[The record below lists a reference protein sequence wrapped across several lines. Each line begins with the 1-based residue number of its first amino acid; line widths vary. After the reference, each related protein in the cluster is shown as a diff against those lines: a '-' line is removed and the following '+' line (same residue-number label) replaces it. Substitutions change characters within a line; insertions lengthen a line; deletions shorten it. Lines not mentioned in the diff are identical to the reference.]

1 MKRYI
6 NIFALLIVS
15 LSILS
20 FQDLSEQFKKI
31 QKALFAYGQ
40 ESPTTHLYVHLDKNI
55 YMPGETIWLK
65 AYFPS
70 SSQLQNDALYVRLVN
85 DAKKTVLEKEF
96 PAYDIRSNGDIT
108 LPDSLKEGTYQ
119 LYAYTDK
126 MINFDVHDVF
136 SQEIKVVANAGSR
149 LRLSANVIDTV
160 ALQPQKN
167 VQVLCA
173 LTSNGKAVKDAKGT
187 YNLKRED
194 GRIISQGKLVTD
206 DLGNAVISFVY
217 PAINPLESLKINAQ
231 FSKDNSAAELILN
244 LPPIDRQVVIEADAE
259 GGNLVQNIASK
270 ILIETKDKQGQPV
283 SVPVLLKKGDIGI
296 AKTITNTRGMGVLS
310 FTPHRGESYSI
321 VASQGA
327 TVEKKPLSIPILP
340 AGWTIAMRNI
350 DNKPTVIIYNQGM
363 PDHSMLVMR
372 SLQEIIW
379 YKEISVKSG
388 DSLSIVLPHTDTIK
402 QVLDLALFDG
412 NGKLCNERLFLSH
425 KQENYQVAFKLEK
438 TTYGLREKVRVTLK
452 VTDAQGNPVESNL
465 SVAAVSQKA
474 LIENT
479 YKTILNASY
488 SNLNKPDQ
496 SYQIYN
502 DQEKDFNDFL
512 ISKNWWRNSW
522 PEILSY
528 QPKGNVSVMANT
540 AGVFGHVKPKNPKRS
555 VKIQNLFLF
564 TSAGPRPVQI
574 QPNGN
579 FSIPASDLVAE
590 QDKSNYILVNE
601 DFRNQYNIEVKNYTL
616 DADARITKSGILDK
630 PIEYLTATKPPLI
643 PPVTGMINLKEVRI
657 TSKRS
662 EDDAFTFHKFEN
674 IDPRYCKDYVC
685 QFGTLNCA
693 EHPTGGTPPVLGQSY
708 PYKGRGGYVYTH
720 CILSDTVPSNS
731 FMIKTINSARDFP
744 FQDYEKN
751 PNSTPEFL
759 STMYWNPNITTNKA
773 GEASFEFYTSDL
785 KGTFKIIAQGLEIN
799 SARAIF
805 GKTAFAVE

>member
-6 NIFALLIVS
+6 NIFLLLIVS

-20 FQDLSEQFKKI
+20 FQNLNELFIKL
-31 QKALFAYGQ
+31 QKALFSYSQ

-85 DAKKTVLEKEF
+85 EAKQTVLEKEF
-96 PAYDIRSNGDIT
+96 PVYDIRSNGDIT
-108 LPDSLKEGTYQ
+108 LPDSLKEGIYQ

-126 MINFDVHDVF
+126 MMNFDVHDVF
-136 SQEIKVVANAGSR
+136 SQEIKLVANAGTR
-149 LRLSANVIDTV
+149 LSLSANVSDTV

-173 LTSNGKAVKDAKGT
+173 LTSNGKAVKDAKET
-187 YNLKRED
+187 YTLKRED
-194 GRIISQGKLVTD
+194 GRIVSQGKLVTNA
-206 DLGNAVISFVY
+206 LGNAVISFVY
-217 PAINPLESLKINAQ
+217 PDINPLESLKLNAQ
-231 FSKDNSAAELILN
+231 FSNDNSAAELLLN
-244 LPPIDRQVVIEADAE
+244 LPPLHRQVVIEAHAE
-259 GGNLVQNIASK
+259 GGSLLQDVTSK

-283 SVPVLLKKGDIGI
+283 SVPVLLKKGGIDI
-296 AKTITNTRGMGVLS
+296 AKTITNSRGRGVLS
-310 FTPHRGESYSI
+310 VTPHQGETYSM
-321 VASQGA
+321 VALQGA
-327 TVEKKPLSIPILP
+327 TEEKAPLSIPIFQ
-340 AGWTIAMRNI
+340 AGWMIAMRNL
-350 DNKPTVIIYNQGM
+350 DNKPTVVIYNQGM

-372 SLQEIIW
+372 SLQEVIW
-379 YKEISVKSG
+379 HKEISVKSG
-388 DSLSIVLPHTDTIK
+388 DSLSIVLPRTDTVK
-402 QVLDLALFDG
+402 QVLDLALIDG
-412 NGKLCNERLFLSH
+412 NGKVFNERLFLSH
-425 KQENYQVAFKLEK
+425 KQENYQVAFKLDK
-438 TTYGLREKVRVTLK
+438 TAYGSREKVRVTLK

-474 LIENT
+474 LNENT

-488 SNLNKPDQ
+488 NNLNKPDQ

-522 PEILSY
+522 SDILSY
-528 QPKGNVSVMANT
+528 QPKGTVSVMTNT
-540 AGVFGHVKPKNPKRS
+540 AGVFGYVKPKNPKKT
-555 VKIQNLFLF
+555 VKIQSLFLF

-574 QPNGN
+574 QSNGN
-579 FSIPASDLVAE
+579 FSIPASDLIAE

-601 DFRNQYNIEVKNYTL
+601 DFRNLYNIEVKNYTL
-616 DADARITKSGILDK
+616 NADARITKSGILNK
-630 PIEYLTATKPPLI
+630 PIEYLTATKPPLT

-662 EDDAFTFHKFEN
+662 EDEAFTFHKFEN

-693 EHPTGGTPPVLGQSY
+693 EHPTGGTRPVLGQTY
-708 PYKGRGGYVYTH
+708 PYKGSGGYVYTH
-720 CILSDTVPSNS
+720 CILCDPVPSNS
-731 FMIKTINSARDFP
+731 FMVKTINSARDFP
-744 FQDYEKN
+744 LQDYEKE
-751 PNSTPEFL
+751 PNSAPEFL

-799 SARAIF
+799 SARSVF
-805 GKTAFAVE
+805 GKTAFRVE